1 MGALIHSF
9 DTVVSALSQLIHVMT
24 QRNSYTK
31 FQIFG
36 TRPKVAPLR

>member
-1 MGALIHSF
+1 MGALIYGF
-9 DTVVSALSQLIHVMT
+9 GTVVSALSQLIHIMI

-31 FQIFG
+31 FQFFG